1 MTLLNCF
8 ASCFPQNKRFNLCR
22 HILSYDSIDR
32 VTGKHEFLMSPRF
45 KVIDTCDKK
54 QLVCLL
60 GDDIPIHEESGVI
73 HESAGSIFN
82 SYTEWEALINHVHVF
97 DNVKKGFNQFYK

>member
-1 MTLLNCF
+1 
-8 ASCFPQNKRFNLCR
+8 
-22 HILSYDSIDR
+22 
-32 VTGKHEFLMSPRF
+32 MSPRF